1 MNENGT
7 AMNPTSPTH
16 PWLTPELQALK
27 PEFDKPSA
35 PYSTYRIGGGM
46 EVAWF
51 PTSKEEAIQLLIHL
65 APLIKAGET
74 TLNILGWGSNTLIAT
89 AGIHG
94 NTLITRKMANIQ
106 QIGEGRFIIEAGV
119 HLAKVANTCL
129 EHSVANGEFLIGIPG
144 TMGGA
149 TLMNAGAMGQ
159 ETAAIV
165 ERAYIYDIVTEHA
178 SWVDAKTLGYTYR
191 HSHIETPQHIV
202 LATECTFPQGD
213 KAATKARMDENM
225 KFRKTHHPIE
235 PNGGSVFRNPEGFA
249 PVGKMMDE
257 LGAKGQWRVGG
268 AMVSPLHGN
277 FIINTGDAT
286 SHDVL
291 ALMLR
296 MKHAVADAYGA
307 TIFPENKFIGHAT
320 AEEAQ
325 LYHALR
331 EGDPHH
337 AC

>member
-1 MNENGT
+1 MSDIPS
-7 AMNPTSPTH
+7 APRSLPD
-16 PWLTPELQALK
+16 WFTPELQQLK
-27 PEFDKPSA
+27 PEFNKPSA
-35 PYSTYRIGGGM
+35 PYSTYRIGGTM

-51 PTSKEEAIQLLIHL
+51 PTSADEAINLLDHL
-65 APLIKAGET
+65 APLVHSGKT
-74 TLNILGWGSNTLIAT
+74 TLNVLGWGSNTLIAT
-89 AGIHG
+89 AGIQG
-94 NTLITRKMANIQ
+94 NTIITRKMANIEEM
-106 QIGEGRFIIEAGV
+106 GNGRFTIEAGV

-129 EHSVANGEFLIGIPG
+129 AHSVANGEFLIGIPG

-165 ERAYIYDIVTEHA
+165 ERAYIYDLNTRHA
-178 SWVDAKTLGYTYR
+178 SWVDARTLGYTYR
-191 HSHIETPQHIV
+191 HSHIEAPQHVV
-202 LATECTFPQGD
+202 LATQCFFPHGD
-213 KAATKARMDENM
+213 KATTKARMDDNV
-225 KFRKTHHPIE
+225 KFRKAHHPTE
-235 PNGGSVFRNPEGFA
+235 PNGGSVFRNPEGFP

-277 FIINTGDAT
+277 FIINTGAAT

-291 ALMLR
+291 ALMMR
-296 MKHAVADAYGA
+296 MKQAVADAYGA
-307 TIFPENKFIGHAT
+307 VIFPENKFIGHAT